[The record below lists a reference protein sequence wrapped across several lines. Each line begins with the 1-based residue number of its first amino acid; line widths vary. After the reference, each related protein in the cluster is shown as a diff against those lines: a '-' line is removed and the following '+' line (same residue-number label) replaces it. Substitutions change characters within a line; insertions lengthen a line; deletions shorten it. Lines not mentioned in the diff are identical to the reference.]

1 MQSGFGSNSQ
11 SAAVPQA
18 KRPLG
23 RIRATASL
31 AHAASLI
38 PLWLRERGGSPAA
51 RGYEAAFFA
60 RLLKGFGIVPMRLGQ
75 CSPLPGTL
83 FVTNHISWAD
93 IPLLASA
100 LDADFV
106 AKADILRWPVLG
118 ELARRLN
125 PVFVARDCKRSAHA
139 QADAIRQ
146 RLRTGRS
153 VILCAEGTTSVGE
166 TVLPFKSCL
175 FEAADAATVIQPL
188 AIRYCAIDGGALPP
202 ERMREVAWIDDDDL
216 LPGAMRVAKQRT
228 VAQIMFLPPI
238 PAIPNRK
245 ILAQATWGLVEAA
258 YRSVSTKSPD

>member
-1 MQSGFGSNSQ
+1 M
-11 SAAVPQA
+11 PQA
-18 KRPLG
+18 KRLLG

-31 AHAASLI
+31 AQAASLV
-38 PLWLRERGGSPAA
+38 PLWLRTQGGSLSA
-51 RGYEAAFFA
+51 RNYETAFFA
-60 RLLKGFGIVPMRLGQ
+60 RLLKGFGIVPMRFGQ
-75 CSPLPGTL
+75 CSTLPGTL

-93 IPLLASA
+93 IPLLASV

-106 AKADILRWPVLG
+106 AKADIAGWPVLG
-118 ELARRLN
+118 RLAKRLN

-146 RLRTGRS
+146 RLLAGRS
-153 VILCAEGTTSVGE
+153 VILCAEGTTSVGD

-175 FEAADAATVIQPL
+175 FEAADAATQIQPL
-188 AIRYCAIDGGALPP
+188 AIRYCQMDGCALPP

-216 LPGAMRVAKQRT
+216 LPGAMRVAKQQT

-238 PAIPNRK
+238 PTIPNRK